1 MPPFSGRDEF
11 ETGLLKACVG
21 LPTEAN
27 MNDPKN
33 TWAGIN
39 QLTYGKKK
47 KSKPISSLRR
57 FNNCKRFIIPFS
69 DLISIKAWDE
79 IALSFA

>member
-1 MPPFSGRDEF
+1 MPLFSGRDEF

-27 MNDPKN
+27 MNDTKN

-57 FNNCKRFIIPFS
+57 LNNNGITKDLCEISNISNKLFS
-69 DLISIKAWDE
+69 SIGH
-79 IALSFA
+79 